1 MVISI
6 PTFEEINVK
15 VDYTKPIPKQNN
27 YEDIDVLPR
36 VLWIDDLLQTE

>member
-15 VDYTKPIPKQNN
+15 VDSTKPIPKQNN